1 MKKAEERKKG
11 KRERK
16 AAIATQGLPRP
27 IYLIVQKYIK
37 KKSSPKQSLSKEIE
51 HFEPLGAGRLSK
63 QTALLKNDILI
74 TPLFQK
80 MTVLTT
86 ALPQSPNQN
95 S

>member
-37 KKSSPKQSLSKEIE
+37 NSSPKQSLSKEIE

-80 MTVLTT
+80 MTVLRT